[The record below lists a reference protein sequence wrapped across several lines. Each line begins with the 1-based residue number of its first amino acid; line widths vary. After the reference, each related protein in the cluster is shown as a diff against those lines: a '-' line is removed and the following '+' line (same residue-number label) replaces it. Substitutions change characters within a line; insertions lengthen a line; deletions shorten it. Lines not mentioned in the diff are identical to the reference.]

1 MKEKEIK
8 QLEILHKKYLSAL
21 SKHEIALG
29 ILMNKLQ
36 DVVGKEMQ
44 YSEFPGDGL
53 GVVVG
58 DSSIHNYMSFWDAIS
73 IIRDKGTLNENEFT
87 YM

>member
-8 QLEILHKKYLSAL
+8 QLERLYEKYADAI

-29 ILMNKLQ
+29 TLMNKLQ
-36 DVVGKEMQ
+36 EVVGKEMQ
-44 YSEFPGDGL
+44 HSEFPGDGL

-58 DSSIHNYMSFWDAIS
+58 DSSIHNYMAFFDALS
-73 IIRDKGTLNENEFT
+73 IIKEKGTLDENEFT